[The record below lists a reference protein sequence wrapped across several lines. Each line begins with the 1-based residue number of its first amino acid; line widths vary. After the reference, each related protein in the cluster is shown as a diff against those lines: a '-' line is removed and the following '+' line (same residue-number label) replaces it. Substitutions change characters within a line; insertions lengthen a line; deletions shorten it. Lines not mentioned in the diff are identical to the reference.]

1 VTCPQHRTHHDT
13 TPVTIDQKGCQYHPH
28 VLALITDQPLQVIN
42 SDPVTHNI
50 HPNPKDN
57 REWNQSQPP
66 GAPPFE
72 QDFARQEIAI
82 PVKCNIHPWMKM
94 YIAVFANPYFEVT
107 GKDGSFAIKNVP
119 PGTYTVSAWHERDGT
134 AEQSVTIQPKESKSV
149 TLTFKTDTN

>member
-1 VTCPQHRTHHDT
+1 
-13 TPVTIDQKGCQYHPH
+13 
-28 VLALITDQPLQVIN
+28 
-42 SDPVTHNI
+42 
-50 HPNPKDN
+50 
-57 REWNQSQPP
+57 
-66 GAPPFE
+66 
-72 QDFARQEIAI
+72 
-82 PVKCNIHPWMKM
+82 M